1 MAGDLVK
8 MTNQTIEAGA
18 EVRVLFRGRQNA
30 AGRSRL
36 YPARS
41 PHRITDRRLIRKVN
55 AANGRA
61 KRAFDLMLSSLL
73 LLFLAPAF
81 LTTALAI
88 KFNDPGPVFYR
99 HTRIGRKGK
108 RFACLK
114 FRTMATDSEARL
126 AHLLAT
132 DPHAAAEWLETQKLR
147 ADPRVTSIGAFL
159 RKTSLD
165 ELPQLWNVLKGD
177 MSMIGPRPITRD
189 ELARYGRD
197 RKYYLLV
204 RPGISGLWQ
213 ISGRSSVSYDRRVQF
228 DREYL
233 EDWSWGR
240 ELKIAALTL
249 PAVVMTRD
257 AC

>member
-1 MAGDLVK
+1 

-18 EVRVLFRGRQNA
+18 EVRALFRGRQNA
-30 AGRSRL
+30 SGRYRL

-41 PHRITDRRLIRKVN
+41 PHRITDRRLIRKVKL
-55 AANGRA
+55 ANGRA
-61 KRAFDLMLSSLL
+61 KRAFDVVLASLL

-81 LTTALAI
+81 LTIAI
-88 KFNDPGPVFYR
+88 AMKISDPGPVFFR
-99 HTRIGRKGK
+99 HTRLGRKGK
-108 RFACLK
+108 RFSCIK
-114 FRTMATDSEARL
+114 FRTMASDSEQRL

-132 DPHAAAEWLETQKLR
+132 DPRAAAEWRESQKLR
-147 ADPRVTSIGAFL
+147 DDPRITAIGSFL

-165 ELPQLWNVLKGD
+165 ELPQLWNVVKGQ

-189 ELARYGRD
+189 ELSRYGRD

-233 EDWSWGR
+233 EDWSWGQ
-240 ELKIAALTL
+240 ELRIAVMTL
-249 PAVVMTRD
+249 PAVLLTRD